1 MVSKKLFNM
10 ASNDK
15 TTLKERIFDG
25 IFDLLILV
33 AIALLVFGFS
43 ALSMN
48 RINLNGEVNWV
59 EGVVTKIDDG
69 DKYIVIDNVEYGYGC
84 LDDIEG
90 IDFKQYEGK
99 LIKIATPK
107 KMSDIDARPWVL
119 GLVVDGEVVLDYEYA
134 IEVLKSD
141 DLGYILGFL
150 IPGGVLTVA
159 IVLTVVIGMA
169 KSKKKNNKALDDAH
183 STQDIVADT
192 NVFDEIDN
200 RK

>member
-1 MVSKKLFNM
+1 MITKRLGIVKGDNR
-10 ASNDK
+10 NV
-15 TTLKERIFDG
+15 KERIFDG

-48 RINLNGEVNWV
+48 KINLNGEVNWI
-59 EGVVTKIDDG
+59 EGVATKVDESEM
-69 DKYIVIDNVEYGYGC
+69 YIVIDNVEYGYSC
-84 LDDIEG
+84 LDDIG
-90 IDFKQYEGK
+90 RIDFKQYEGK

-107 KMSDIDARPWVL
+107 KMSDIDAKPWVL
-119 GLVVDGEVVLDYEYA
+119 GLIVDGETVLDYEYA

-159 IVLTVVIGMA
+159 ILLTIAIGIA
-169 KSKKKNNKALDDAH
+169 KSKKKNNRVNDDKH
-183 STQDIVADT
+183 STQDIAMDT
-192 NVFDEIDN
+192 SVFDEIDN
-200 RK
+200 LQK